1 MKRLVR
7 AGTGVLLLALGGA
20 SFYVAQAALSSSP
33 GVTLTGCLNNGGN
46 LNKIAVG
53 NSPAGNCN
61 GSEQVVHLGD
71 GDITSVNAGTGLA
84 GGAQSGDATLT
95 ISGSYQLP
103 QNCTAGQLV
112 SRSAGTLPWQ
122 CTDPPVAVSVR
133 AATPAECAN
142 GGSVLTV
149 GGQSSAVCNGANGAN
164 GADGAPGKDGTLTAG
179 DLASANGE
187 YSIQITDLGIFL
199 HGPAGTFAVG
209 PTGVQTT
216 SDAYAGN

>member
-7 AGTGVLLLALGGA
+7 AGTCVLLLALGGA

-46 LNKIAVG
+46 LNKVAVG

-61 GSEQVVHLGD
+61 ASEQVVHLGD
-71 GDITSVNAGTGLA
+71 GDITSVNAGTGLE

-103 QNCTAGQLV
+103 QTCTPGQLV
-112 SRSAGTLPWQ
+112 SSSAGTPPWQ
-122 CTDPPVAVSVR
+122 CTDPPAAVSVR

-142 GGSVLTV
+142 GGTVLNV
-149 GGQSSAVCNGANGAN
+149 GSQSSPVCNGAN
-164 GADGAPGKDGTLTAG
+164 GADGAPGKDGTLSAG
-179 DLASANGE
+179 DLASSNGE
-187 YSIQITDLGIFL
+187 YSIQITDLGIYL
-199 HGPAGTFAVG
+199 HGPAGTFIVG

-216 SDAYAGN
+216 NDAYAGN